1 MSRGLS
7 TMALSTSS
15 PRRASS
21 TVAVVA
27 TAGMVLE
34 LHKVVE
40 EQAYPGWVFVIRGD
54 FKPPTWLEIM
64 DEMPVA

>member
-1 MSRGLS
+1 
-7 TMALSTSS
+7 
-15 PRRASS
+15 
-21 TVAVVA
+21 VA

-40 EQAYPGWVFVIRGD
+40 EQAYPGWVFVIRVD
-54 FKPPTWLEIM
+54 LQPPTWLEIM